1 MGRAQHAFTTA
12 LTASVDVFSAAAA
25 AESEAESRHCPTHTH
40 LLLLQLGDLLLYHG
54 DLAVH
59 PIHILDQLLL
69 GEPWRYQLQLRVS
82 MWGARRRHRLQ
93 LACQAAVLWWRKT
106 GVESAQGAPPSPQ
119 NPQVSGHDFRHQH
132 TGHLSCQAPCVKYR
146 VVY

>member
-12 LTASVDVFSAAAA
+12 LTTSVDVFSAAAA
-25 AESEAESRHCPTHTH
+25 AESGAESCHCPTHTH

-59 PIHILDQLLL
+59 PIHILDELLL
-69 GEPWRYQLQLRVS
+69 GEPWRYTSSNSGSACGGLGGDTGSSLPVRLRS
-82 MWGARRRHRLQ
+82 CGGG
-93 LACQAAVLWWRKT
+93 KT

-119 NPQVSGHDFRHQH
+119 NPQVSSHDFRHQH
-132 TGHLSCQAPCVKYR
+132 TGHLSCQAPCAKYG
-146 VVY
+146 VV